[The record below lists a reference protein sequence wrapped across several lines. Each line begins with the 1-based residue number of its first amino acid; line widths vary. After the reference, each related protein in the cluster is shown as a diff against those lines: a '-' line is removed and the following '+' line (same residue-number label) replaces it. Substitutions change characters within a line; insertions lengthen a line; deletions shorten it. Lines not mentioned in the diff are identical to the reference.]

1 MIRHNVLGPRRGP
14 TPPRPAAKR
23 AEAGLLVP
31 GEGALFGAGDTKV
44 KPRLGLLESQHG
56 FYSESIEATRFS
68 QKCMAGA
75 RGAP

>member
-1 MIRHNVLGPRRGP
+1 M
-14 TPPRPAAKR
+14 T
-23 AEAGLLVP
+23 
-31 GEGALFGAGDTKV
+31 GDTKV
-44 KPRLGLLESQHG
+44 KPRLGLLESQLV